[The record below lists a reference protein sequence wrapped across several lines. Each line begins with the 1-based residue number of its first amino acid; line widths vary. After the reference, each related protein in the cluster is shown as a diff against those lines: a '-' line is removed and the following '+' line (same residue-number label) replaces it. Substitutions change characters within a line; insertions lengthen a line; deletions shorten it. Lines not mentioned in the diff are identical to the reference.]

1 LKSVIQP
8 NKSVIMREINVQ
20 KLTKVIHDMAIDAS
34 TVANDDLIQSL
45 QSAKE
50 KEESPVGRAVLDQL
64 LENIEIA
71 RNEKTPICQDTGFT
85 VIYMEVG
92 QDVHFV
98 GGDVN
103 EAINAG
109 VASGYIDGFLRK
121 SIVANPITNPKN
133 TGNNTPAIIH
143 THIVPGDQV
152 KITML
157 PKGGGSENMSR
168 LKMMK
173 PADGVEGIKQFV
185 IETVSQAGGN
195 PCPPTVIGV
204 AIGGTFDY
212 VAHLAKKAVTRRFGQ
227 RNPDPQLAALEIEW
241 LNEINKLGIGPAGLG
256 GNTTSLDL
264 FIEEFP
270 RHIATFP
277 VAVNIQ
283 CHAARV
289 KTIII

>member
-1 LKSVIQP
+1 
-8 NKSVIMREINVQ
+8 MREIDV
-20 KLTKVIHDMAIDAS
+20 KKMTKVIHDMAIEAS
-34 TVANDDLIQSL
+34 TVANDDLIQTL
-45 QSAKE
+45 QKAKDNE
-50 KEESPVGRAVLDQL
+50 NSDVGKAVLGQL
-64 LENIEIA
+64 LDNIEIA
-71 RNEKTPICQDTGFT
+71 RTEKTPICQDTGFT
-85 VIYMEVG
+85 VIYMDVG
-92 QDVHFV
+92 QDVRFV
-98 GGDVN
+98 GGDLN
-103 EAINAG
+103 QAIQDG
-109 VASGYIDGFLRK
+109 VAAGYVDGFLRK
-121 SIVANPITNPKN
+121 SIVEHPITDPKN

-143 THIVPGDQV
+143 THIVPGDEV

-173 PADGVEGIKQFV
+173 PADGIEGIKQFV
-185 IETVSQAGGN
+185 IETVSSAGGN

-227 RNPDPQLAALEIEW
+227 RNANPKLAELEVEW
-241 LNEINKLGIGPAGLG
+241 LAEINKLGIGPAGLG

-289 KTIII
+289 KIKTI

>member
-1 LKSVIQP
+1 
-8 NKSVIMREINVQ
+8 MRKIDVEN
-20 KLTKVIHDMAIDAS
+20 LTKVIRDMAVEAS
-34 TVANDDLIQSL
+34 TVANPDLIEAIQNAM
-45 QSAKE
+45 AKE
-50 KEESPVGRAVLDQL
+50 QSEVGKAVLSQL

-85 VIYMEVG
+85 VIYMDVG
-92 QDVHFV
+92 QEVQFV

-103 EAINAG
+103 QAINNG
-109 VASGYIDGFLRK
+109 VAKGYVEGFLRK
-121 SIVANPITNPKN
+121 SIVENPITDPKN
-133 TGNNTPAIIH
+133 TGDNTPAIIH
-143 THIVPGDQV
+143 THIVPGDKV

-173 PADGVEGIKQFV
+173 PADGVQGIKDFV

-212 VAHLAKKAVTRRFGQ
+212 VAHLAKKAVTRKFGE
-227 RNPDPQLAALEIEW
+227 RNSNPKLAALEVEW
-241 LNEINKLGIGPAGLG
+241 LAEINKLGIGPAGLG

-289 KTIII
+289 KTKTI

>member
-1 LKSVIQP
+1 
-8 NKSVIMREINVQ
+8 MRKIDVEN
-20 KLTKVIHDMAIDAS
+20 LTKVIRDMAVEAS
-34 TVANDDLIQSL
+34 TVANPDLIEAIEN
-45 QSAKE
+45 AKE
-50 KEESPVGRAVLDQL
+50 KEQSEVGKAVLSQL

-85 VIYMEVG
+85 VIYMDVG
-92 QDVHFV
+92 QEVQFV

-103 EAINAG
+103 QAINNG
-109 VASGYIDGFLRK
+109 VAKGYVEGFLRK
-121 SIVANPITNPKN
+121 SIVENPITDPKN
-133 TGNNTPAIIH
+133 TGDNTPAIIH
-143 THIVPGDQV
+143 THIVPGDKV

-173 PADGVEGIKQFV
+173 PADGVQGIKDFV

-212 VAHLAKKAVTRRFGQ
+212 VAHLAKKAVTRKFGE
-227 RNPDPQLAALEIEW
+227 RNSNPKLAALEVEW
-241 LNEINKLGIGPAGLG
+241 LAEINKLGIGPAGLG

-289 KTIII
+289 KTKTI

>member
-1 LKSVIQP
+1 
-8 NKSVIMREINVQ
+8 MRKIDVEN
-20 KLTKVIHDMAIDAS
+20 LTKVIRDMAVEAS
-34 TVANDDLIQSL
+34 TVANPDLIEAIEN
-45 QSAKE
+45 AKE
-50 KEESPVGRAVLDQL
+50 KEQSEVGKAVLSQL

-85 VIYMEVG
+85 VIYMDVG
-92 QDVHFV
+92 QEVQFV

-103 EAINAG
+103 QAINNG
-109 VASGYIDGFLRK
+109 VAKGYVEGFLRK
-121 SIVANPITNPKN
+121 SIVENPITNPKN

-143 THIVPGDQV
+143 THIVPGDKV
-152 KITML
+152 EITML

-173 PADGVEGIKQFV
+173 PADGVQGIKDFV

-212 VAHLAKKAVTRRFGQ
+212 VAHLAKKAVTRKFGE
-227 RNPDPQLAALEIEW
+227 RNSNPKLAALEVEW
-241 LNEINKLGIGPAGLG
+241 LAEINKLGIGPAGLG

-289 KTIII
+289 KTKTI

>member
-1 LKSVIQP
+1 
-8 NKSVIMREINVQ
+8 MRKIEVE
-20 KLTKVIHDMAIDAS
+20 KLTKVIRDMAIEAS
-34 TVANDDLIQSL
+34 TIANPDLIEAIEKAKSKEQS
-45 QSAKE
+45 E
-50 KEESPVGRAVLDQL
+50 VGVAVLSQL

-71 RNEKTPICQDTGFT
+71 RTNKMPICQDTGFT
-85 VIYMEVG
+85 IIYMDVG
-92 QDVHFV
+92 QEVQLV
-98 GGDVN
+98 GGDIN
-103 EAINAG
+103 EAINKG
-109 VASGYIDGFLRK
+109 VAQGYVEGFLRK
-121 SIVANPITNPKN
+121 SIVENPITNPKN

-173 PADGVEGIKQFV
+173 PADGIEGIKEFV
-185 IETVSQAGGN
+185 IETVSNAGGN

-212 VAHLAKKAVTRRFGQ
+212 VAYLAKKAVTRKFGE
-227 RNPDPQLAALEIEW
+227 RNPNPKLAELEVE
-241 LNEINKLGIGPAGLG
+241 LLETINKLGIGPAGLG
-256 GNTTSLDL
+256 GNITSLDL

-289 KTIII
+289 KTKTI

>member
-1 LKSVIQP
+1 
-8 NKSVIMREINVQ
+8 MRKIDVEN
-20 KLTKVIHDMAIDAS
+20 LTKVIRDMAVEAS
-34 TVANDDLIQSL
+34 TVANPDLIEAIEN
-45 QSAKE
+45 AKE
-50 KEESPVGRAVLDQL
+50 KEQSEVGKAVLSQL

-85 VIYMEVG
+85 VIYMDVG
-92 QDVHFV
+92 QEVQFV

-103 EAINAG
+103 QAINNG
-109 VASGYIDGFLRK
+109 VAKGYVEGFLRK
-121 SIVANPITNPKN
+121 SIVENPITNPKN

-143 THIVPGDQV
+143 THIVPGDKV

-173 PADGVEGIKQFV
+173 PADGVQGIKDFV

-212 VAHLAKKAVTRRFGQ
+212 VAHLAKKAVTRKFGE
-227 RNPDPQLAALEIEW
+227 RNSNPKLAALEVEW
-241 LNEINKLGIGPAGLG
+241 LAEINKLGIGPAGLG

-289 KTIII
+289 KTKTI